1 MRQFR
6 SMVYPY
12 VIWITIMIVVPML
25 MILLYAFTTAGNE
38 VTTIRFTLDNF
49 IRFFNDAVFLDVL
62 NRSLRTA
69 GLSHCL
75 CHCKRTGK
83 KQNVLDFNDY
93 TAHLDQYASADLCL
107 GRYPAG

>member
-38 VTTIRFTLDNF
+38 VTTI
-49 IRFFNDAVFLDVL
+49 
-62 NRSLRTA
+62 
-69 GLSHCL
+69 
-75 CHCKRTGK
+75 
-83 KQNVLDFNDY
+83 
-93 TAHLDQYASADLCL
+93 
-107 GRYPAG
+107 